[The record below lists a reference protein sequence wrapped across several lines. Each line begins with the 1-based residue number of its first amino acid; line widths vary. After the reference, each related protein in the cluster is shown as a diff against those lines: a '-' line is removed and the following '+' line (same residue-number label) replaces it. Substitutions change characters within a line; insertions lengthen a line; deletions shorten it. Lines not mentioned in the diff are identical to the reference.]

1 MFFAVL
7 ARLCGGSADK
17 RKQIA
22 YEALLW
28 WPVNEGSAQIKKSDA
43 QRYIKLL
50 RSIYK
55 CPGCSLRTCSL
66 ACVNY
71 HKQRTA
77 CSGKRPLTNF
87 IPISKFDDNLLLSDY
102 NMLEDV
108 KQIAD
113 SAPRMIVTVKLTDY
127 SIL

>member
-7 ARLCGGSADK
+7 TRLCGGSADK
-17 RKQIA
+17 RKRIA

-28 WPVNEGSAQIKKSDA
+28 WPVNEGNAQIKKFDA

-55 CPGCSLRTCSL
+55 CSGRSLRTCSL
-66 ACVNY
+66 ACVNS
-71 HKQRTA
+71 HKQCTA

-87 IPISKFDDNLLLSDY
+87 VPISKFDDNLLLSGS
-102 NMLEDV
+102 NLLFWGEP
-108 KQIAD
+108 
-113 SAPRMIVTVKLTDY
+113 SFSL
-127 SIL
+127 SCS